1 MTTALAALA
10 AAVVVI
16 AAASVL
22 LRRPEWGLVLLCL
35 SSPIGLIYIGA
46 AQVITVV
53 AIGVIGVMIGS
64 RWGNGDPPFPPIAFS
79 GAILFWTITVLL
91 SVLFSPYYADAA
103 LFGLWLIVSG
113 LLALSVPGIAD
124 TRERL
129 KPVVVAWLVSAIV
142 IVVAGSFIQPAAPTD
157 PAQASAEYGGAVIE
171 GRATSVFG
179 QPNEYGLYCAMLLM
193 VSLAVLIG
201 GRGWIRWLGLVAA
214 ACTGLGLVQSYSR
227 GAWIGAAVGVVVLV
241 MVLPQARRPVAITVA
256 LGAFLFAGYAAVVPD
271 DPTVTL
277 VTSRVGSI
285 VNPAENPD
293 DDRLVIVAEGFRQF
307 GQYPV
312 FGVGPNAYM
321 LEGAT
326 NRSLEEP
333 VGAVHAHN
341 MALTVAAEQ
350 GLVGV
355 AALLV
360 IAAVIVVRC
369 IPVLPVVTRAQA
381 RRLGRVPGPPDW
393 VAVVLAGT
401 IAALSASMI
410 SGLVDAPLRN
420 ALMRTTLWFT
430 IGMAVA
436 CAEILRRQFRVA
448 ADRTA
453 APTVPA
459 TAPEHNA
466 TAVS

>member
-1 MTTALAALA
+1 
-10 AAVVVI
+10 
-16 AAASVL
+16 
-22 LRRPEWGLVLLCL
+22 
-35 SSPIGLIYIGA
+35 
-46 AQVITVV
+46 
-53 AIGVIGVMIGS
+53 
-64 RWGNGDPPFPPIAFS
+64 
-79 GAILFWTITVLL
+79 
-91 SVLFSPYYADAA
+91 
-103 LFGLWLIVSG
+103 
-113 LLALSVPGIAD
+113 
-124 TRERL
+124 
-129 KPVVVAWLVSAIV
+129 
-142 IVVAGSFIQPAAPTD
+142 
-157 PAQASAEYGGAVIE
+157 
-171 GRATSVFG
+171 
-179 QPNEYGLYCAMLLM
+179 
-193 VSLAVLIG
+193 
-201 GRGWIRWLGLVAA
+201 
-214 ACTGLGLVQSYSR
+214 
-227 GAWIGAAVGVVVLV
+227 
-241 MVLPQARRPVAITVA
+241 
-256 LGAFLFAGYAAVVPD
+256 
-271 DPTVTL
+271 
-277 VTSRVGSI
+277 
-285 VNPAENPD
+285 
-293 DDRLVIVAEGFRQF
+293 
-307 GQYPV
+307 
-312 FGVGPNAYM
+312 
-321 LEGAT
+321 
-326 NRSLEEP
+326 
-333 VGAVHAHN
+333 

-436 CAEILRRQFRVA
+436 CAEILRRQFRVP